1 LPRSAARH
9 AVGQI
14 GCLRGERRRL
24 LRLVISVAA
33 LTLLLAGPAS
43 TASAQVVNWG
53 LDYGGFGSEGF
64 DLPANPS
71 GLSGAVAVAAGE
83 QFSLALLSDG
93 RVIAWGQNGLG
104 ELGRGSAE
112 ASKAALKVTGVREAT
127 AIAAGWDYGLA
138 LLRNGTAVAWGDNRF
153 GQLGDGTMSGPEKCG
168 SSACST
174 FAAPV
179 EGLSEVTAIAAG
191 PNQSLALR
199 RDGTVLS
206 WGGESH
212 AHPTPTPVSGL
223 SEVTAISAG
232 DEGNL
237 ALLKN
242 GTVMEWNEDGGP
254 PQAVSGLSSRAVGLP
269 NGGDEMVLLSNG
281 TVMDWGGGYT
291 GQLGNGTEGPGDE
304 SAVPVAV
311 SGLSG
316 VTVISEGSETRLAL
330 LGNGTVMAWGERVG
344 NGFGEGRA
352 GEGERQSD
360 VPVQVGGLSEIDS
373 IANGQYFSLVATPAT
388 SELPRTTPTIVTGG
402 ASSLT
407 QDSATVNATVN
418 PNGED
423 VSECEFE
430 YGTTSSYGS
439 NAPCAPSPGSGT
451 AAVAVS
457 ASIGQ
462 LTANT
467 TYHFRVRATNPE
479 GTSESSDATFTTP
492 PLAKVHWYWNG
503 VRFEEGVKAPFISW
517 GRLAFSGTNGGA
529 STECLAVAGGYVENP
544 VGGSAGAFEKAGVDS
559 IEAFDLYDCVNTE
572 CEAAGG
578 MPAVTAE
585 DLPWSGSLSEE
596 AERRVGLS
604 TTAVRLFI
612 HCRFGSQAPTER
624 AGVGAQVGLEERTT
638 IEYNAPGALSCAT
651 TGGGSWLGQE
661 MAGSSAEKPSKT
673 KFSEPGGELECGSGG
688 TTITTGSLK
697 MLGYGESTVLSA
709 KGP

>member
-1 LPRSAARH
+1 LPRGASP
-9 AVGQI
+9 GQS
-14 GCLRGERRRL
+14 GHVHVTVRWMLA
-24 LRLVISVAA
+24 LVISMAT

-43 TASAQVVNWG
+43 TASATVVNWG
-53 LDYGGFGSEGF
+53 LLYGGYGTEGF
-64 DLPANPS
+64 DRPESPS
-71 GLSGAVAVAAGE
+71 GLSGAAAVAAGYE
-83 QFSLALLSDG
+83 FSLALLSDG
-93 RVIAWGQNGLG
+93 RVIAWGQNGFG
-104 ELGRGSAE
+104 QLGRGNTE
-112 ASKAALKVTGVREAT
+112 AGKVALKVTGLREAR
-127 AIAAGWDYGLA
+127 AIAAGDEHSLA
-138 LLRNGTAVAWGDNRF
+138 LLPNGTVVAWGYNSF
-153 GQLGDGTMSGPEKCG
+153 GQLGDGTTTGPEKCRG
-168 SSACST
+168 LACST
-174 FAAPV
+174 WAVPV
-179 EGLSEVTAIAAG
+179 EGLSDVTAIAAG
-191 PNQSLALR
+191 GVHSLALR

-206 WGGESH
+206 WGGENNRN
-212 AHPTPTPVSGL
+212 PTPTPVSGL

-232 DEGNL
+232 RQTNL
-237 ALLKN
+237 ALLKD
-242 GTVMEWNEDGGP
+242 GTVMEWSEDGGP
-254 PQAVSGLSSRAVGLP
+254 PMLVSGLGSRAVGLP

-281 TVMDWGGGYT
+281 TVMDWGEGST
-291 GQLGNGTEGPGDE
+291 GQLGNGTEGWGDE

-311 SGLSG
+311 SGLSD
-316 VTVISEGSETRLAL
+316 VTAIAEGPETRLAL

-360 VPVQVGGLSEIDS
+360 VPVQVGGLTEIDS
-373 IANGQYFSLVATPAT
+373 IANGQYFSLAATPAT

-457 ASIGQ
+457 ASIGG
-462 LTANT
+462 LAANT

-479 GTSESSDATFTTP
+479 GTGESSDTTFTTP

-529 STECLAVAGGYVENP
+529 STECLAAAGGYVENP
-544 VGGSAGAFEKAGVDS
+544 LGGSAGAFERAGVDS

-578 MPAVTAE
+578 MAAVTAE

-604 TTAVRLFI
+604 TAAVRLLI

-624 AGVGAQVGLEERTT
+624 PGVGAQVGLEERTT
-638 IEYNAPGALSCAT
+638 IEYNAPGALTCAT

-661 MAGSSAEKPSKT
+661 IAGTSAEKPSKT
-673 KFSEPGGELECGSGG
+673 KFSESGGELECGSGG